1 MHQTTGPKSTAAP
14 LSTGVSDTSQSL
26 VSGLASNFG
35 FPLEA
40 AFAQLEGYARH
51 LVSQTEDPHCKM
63 QLERVRT
70 AALDLAAAITSE
82 MLNTQSP
89 AKATGGVRRTS
100 QPALIDLAQLDTLL
114 AMAGPTHRDR
124 LLSQLAVDLS
134 TARESMQPGSVEI
147 DKRAAACTA
156 MSVAE
161 AIGAQRAARL
171 SQDLLDGV
179 DQNDTRKCGI
189 VAEMLSADL
198 AELIELLSDL
208 SPAANTR
215 PAE

>member
-1 MHQTTGPKSTAAP
+1 MHQTTGPKSAANP
-14 LSTGVSDTSQSL
+14 LSTGVSDSSQPL
-26 VSGLASNFG
+26 PGGLASNFG

-40 AFAQLEGYARH
+40 AFAQLEGYSRH
-51 LVSQTEDPHCKM
+51 LVGQSEDPHCKM

-70 AALDLAAAITSE
+70 AALDLAAAITSD

-89 AKATGGVRRTS
+89 SKAAGAVRRTS

-114 AMAGPTHRDR
+114 AMAGPTQRDR
-124 LLSQLAVDLS
+124 LLSQLAIDLN
-134 TARESMQPGSVEI
+134 TARDGLHIGSAQI

-161 AIGAQRAARL
+161 AIGAQRAACL
-171 SQDLLDGV
+171 AQDLLDGV
-179 DQNDTRKCGI
+179 DQNDIRKCSI
-189 VAEMLSADL
+189 VADMLSSDL
-198 AELIELLSDL
+198 AKLIELLSDL
-208 SPAANTR
+208 SPAANAR